1 MASQTKDSGQEKGSG
16 QERKVR
22 DISACLAAIERSDPQ
37 LKAWVVV
44 DKEAASQNLN
54 GPLACVAVG
63 IKDIIDVAGLP
74 CRYGS
79 AIYRDRIADKDAELV
94 TDLRAAGAVILGKTV
109 TTEFAY
115 MQKSITRNPHDLAH
129 SPGGSSSGSAAAVA
143 AGQIDMAIGT
153 QTGGSVIRPASYC
166 HVHALKPTRG
176 SISREGVLQ
185 TSQTL
190 DQVGLFAKDITGLAQ
205 LGAVI
210 IGQPGLAHVLDNP
223 VKTPPKLLYLTGL
236 YGARVE
242 GYVHSALDKIARA
255 LPDHMDVLP
264 APDVEIDR
272 FLEAHKTIYDYEICQ
287 NIGPLAA
294 AHEKQMSAE
303 MLAAI
308 KRGAGIDKKDYLAAM
323 DAREQTIAFFDK
335 LLAGYDG
342 LLSASA
348 PGEAPLFE
356 QGTGDSVCNCLW
368 SLTGYPSI
376 SLPIAGAYKIQGPK
390 GLGVGVQLTATT
402 GRDAGLLQLADW
414 LETRLG

>member
-1 MASQTKDSGQEKGSG
+1 MEDRAKGSGQEKGSG
-16 QERKVR
+16 QARKVR

-44 DKEAASQNLN
+44 DTKAASQNLN
-54 GPLACVAVG
+54 GPLACIAVG

-94 TDLRAAGAVILGKTV
+94 TALRAAGAVILGKTV

-115 MQKSITRNPHDLAH
+115 LQKSITRNPHDLAH

-190 DQVGLFAKDITGLAQ
+190 DQVGLFARDITGLAQ
-205 LGAVI
+205 LGAVVT
-210 IGQPGLAHVLDNP
+210 GQPDLNYALDNRP
-223 VKTPPKLLYLTGL
+223 KKPPKLLYLTGL
-236 YGARVE
+236 YGPHVE
-242 GYVHSALDKIARA
+242 GYVHSGLDKIARA
-255 LPDHMDVLP
+255 LSDYMDVLP

-272 FLEAHKTIYDYEICQ
+272 FLQAHKTIYDYEIYQ

-294 AHEKQMSAE
+294 AHEKQMSE
-303 MLAAI
+303 EIL
-308 KRGAGIDKKDYLAAM
+308 
-323 DAREQTIAFFDK
+323 
-335 LLAGYDG
+335 
-342 LLSASA
+342 
-348 PGEAPLFE
+348 
-356 QGTGDSVCNCLW
+356 
-368 SLTGYPSI
+368 
-376 SLPIAGAYKIQGPK
+376 
-390 GLGVGVQLTATT
+390 
-402 GRDAGLLQLADW
+402 
-414 LETRLG
+414 